1 MRRAHVVWL
10 GLLTGCYSY
19 SPPPMLTPAPGTHV
33 ALVLSDVGRVGMAP
47 TIGAGVRRV
56 EGVLLP
62 SSDSAYWLQVSDVY
76 GINGSHNSWTAE
88 TVAVRRD
95 YVANTLERRFSRPRT
110 YLTVVGASAA
120 LVSFVLTRTLFGIGG
135 SGSDNGTGGGG
146 GQNQ

>member
-1 MRRAHVVWL
+1 MHPAKAVWVAVVA
-10 GLLTGCYSY
+10 GCYSY
-19 SPPPMLTPAPGTHV
+19 SPPPMLTPVPGTHV
-33 ALVLSDVGRVGMAP
+33 ALVLSDVGRVAMAP
-47 TIGAGVRRV
+47 SIGAGVGRV

-62 SSDSAYWLQVSDVY
+62 STDSAYWLQVSDVY

-88 TVAVRRD
+88 TVAVRRA

-120 LVSFVLTRTLFGIGG
+120 FVSFVLTRTLFGIGG
-135 SGSDNGTGGGG
+135 AGSDNGSGGG